1 MALKYPHLLS
11 PAIIGDYDV
20 PNRVF
25 MAPMTRFRVT
35 EDGVPMDANI
45 VYYSQRASA
54 GLITTESLYVE
65 PRGRQEPVTAGIY
78 SDEQVAAWKR
88 VTDGVHAA
96 GGRIFA
102 QLCHAGRLS
111 HPSLQKDGALPIAPS
126 AIADGVMSRI
136 ADPESGAIIP
146 APAVTPRA
154 MGTDEV
160 REMIKEYGRA
170 AERAM
175 QAGFDGVEIHAGSGH
190 LHRQFLQLCSNQR
203 TDEYGGSV
211 ENRCRFVIE
220 TVEEIVGRIGSG
232 KLGMKISPNFAYN
245 GTTGTAEETNELY
258 PVLAKSL
265 MPFNLAYLHVQN
277 AIWTMFFGDKDY
289 NALDAIRQHYSNTLL
304 AGGEF
309 DRESGEAALKAGRCD
324 AIVFGRRFLAN
335 PDLPRRIELDAHETP
350 WDDTKIYFPGADGFT
365 DYPTLAEEQAC

>member
-1 MALKYPHLLS
+1 MPQK
-11 PAIIGDYDV
+11 
-20 PNRVF
+20 
-25 MAPMTRFRVT
+25 
-35 EDGVPMDANI
+35 ANI
-45 VYYSQRASA
+45 TYYSQRASA
-54 GLITTESLYVE
+54 DLITTESLYVE

-78 SDEQVAAWKR
+78 TDAQVAAWKE
-88 VTDGVHAA
+88 VTDAVHAA
-96 GGRIFA
+96 GGHIFA

-154 MGTDEV
+154 METDEV

-170 AERAM
+170 ADRAIK
-175 QAGFDGVEIHAGSGH
+175 AGFDGVEIHAGSGH

-203 TDEYGGSV
+203 TDEYGGSE
-211 ENRCRFVIE
+211 ENRCRFLIE
-220 TVEEIVGRIGSG
+220 TVEEIVGRIGSDRVG
-232 KLGMKISPNFAYN
+232 IKISPNFAYN
-245 GTTGTAEETNELY
+245 GTTGTTEETAALY

-265 MPFNLAYLHVQN
+265 MPFNLAYLHVQK
-277 AIWTMFFGDKDY
+277 AIWTMFFGDAEYD
-289 NALDAIRQHYSNTLL
+289 ALDAIRAQYTNTLI

-309 DRESGEAALKAGRCD
+309 DRENGEAALKAGRCD

-335 PDLPRRIELDAHETP
+335 PDLPKRIELDAHETP
-350 WDDTKIYFPGADGFT
+350 WDDTKIYFPGQDGFT
-365 DYPTLAEEQAC
+365 DYPTLEEEQASRTA